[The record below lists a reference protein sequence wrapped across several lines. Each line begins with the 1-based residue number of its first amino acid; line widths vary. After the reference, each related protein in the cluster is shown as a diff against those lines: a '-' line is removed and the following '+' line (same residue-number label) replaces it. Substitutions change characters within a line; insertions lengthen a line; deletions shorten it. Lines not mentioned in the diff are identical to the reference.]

1 MGSPGV
7 FYPGEIEH
15 LKQRERG
22 AKGIEVEDATWG
34 KLVELAQ
41 GYGVVGKLGL

>member
-1 MGSPGV
+1 V

-15 LKQRERG
+15 LKQRERA

-34 KLVELAQ
+34 KLVELAR
-41 GYGVVGKLGL
+41 GYGVAGKLGL